1 MLMEDQFKIGKSK
14 GKRTERTGSAIQIN
28 NNWMLGQANIDEG
41 LQCDKVKFF
50 GCFEGPSNLGA
61 GHWVHTSIVV

>member
-1 MLMEDQFKIGKSK
+1 
-14 GKRTERTGSAIQIN
+14 
-28 NNWMLGQANIDEG
+28 MLGQANIDEG

-61 GHWVHTSIVV
+61 GH